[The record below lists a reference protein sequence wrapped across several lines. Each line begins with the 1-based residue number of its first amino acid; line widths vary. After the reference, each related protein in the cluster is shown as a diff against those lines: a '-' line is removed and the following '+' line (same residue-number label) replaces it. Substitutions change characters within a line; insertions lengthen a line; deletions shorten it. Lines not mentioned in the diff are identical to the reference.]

1 MWYTT
6 LIKHLIR
13 KKHYTLC
20 QLVRNLLLTQI
31 NLWCHLSLGKASL
44 GQPVIVKQA
53 FLHICDHQDAEKL
66 LKRLQGHVWKITHLT
81 PVLDRWVRWKA
92 ETLLYLA
99 QPALLHMQ
107 MKSSFL
113 LMIACFRLLVE
124 DCVLLWPSDTPALC
138 MFLWTIDPTLKTLRR
153 SAVCALPLPPLQGTC
168 SSPLSVEELLLA
180 SLPSLWAS

>member
-99 QPALLHMQ
+99 QPAQLLH
-107 MKSSFL
+107 KLVSSASTTSVQL
-113 LMIACFRLLVE
+113 SSSERMNNPPQSHSSSNGDQERPAATLWKIMAPEICSTIQKQSCELDKVYK
-124 DCVLLWPSDTPALC
+124 VLH
-138 MFLWTIDPTLKTLRR
+138 
-153 SAVCALPLPPLQGTC
+153 
-168 SSPLSVEELLLA
+168 
-180 SLPSLWAS
+180 